1 MDYKPLLQL
10 RTFDNR
16 SMALGLAVEYLMKKP
31 AFARIPF
38 GHWSRVL
45 TGQIKR
51 GHYTFVVGGKR
62 VVGFGGWALMTE
74 AEAEAWVTGTQGATE
89 VSGTIGDCIVVNAWA
104 ADTPDANRMIMNG
117 ALAAAKKYRMLYAKR
132 EYADGRS
139 RPLRFTVEDFIE
151 TEAAKALDLFYLSS
165 PGAKVP

>member
-1 MDYKPLLQL
+1 MNHKPSLQL
-10 RTFDNR
+10 RTFENR

-51 GHYTFVVGGKR
+51 GHYTFVIEGKR

-74 AEAEAWVTGTQGATE
+74 AEAEAWVNGRPGATE
-89 VSGTIGDCIVVNAWA
+89 VSGTTGDCIVVNAWA
-104 ADTPDANRMIMNG
+104 ADTPEANQLIMQG
-117 ALAAAKKYRMLYAKR
+117 ALDAARRYRMLYAKR
-132 EYADGRS
+132 EYPDGRS
-139 RPLRFTVEDFIE
+139 RPLRFKLEDFLDS
-151 TEAAKALDLFYLSS
+151 EAAKALSLYYLS
-165 PGAKVP
+165 PRGTGPA